1 LARRFKTDNQ
11 APCIFFGSIENKDGF
26 LAYTPGAEVSID
38 MSLVVSS
45 TTPAASGTALSTP
58 AVALAAAPWSI
69 GRKHF
74 EYILRDIW
82 RWQNK

>member
-1 LARRFKTDNQ
+1 VRLYHAVFSPPVFGAGSKTDNQ
-11 APCIFFGSIENKDGF
+11 APCIFVGSIENKDGF

-69 GRKHF
+69 
-74 EYILRDIW
+74 
-82 RWQNK
+82 